1 MVRRTCLPYLSKRE
15 SGPNWLE
22 DLAAYEG
29 LWSRHGPSS
38 GPDSAKCPGHTRFQ
52 RPRLLA
58 ALGPRR
64 RGQKKRKEP
73 QFSLL
78 IRHADEKAYDQQLR

>member
-1 MVRRTCLPYLSKRE
+1 MVRRTYLPYLPKRE
-15 SGPNWLE
+15 GGPNCLE
-22 DLAAYEG
+22 DLAAYKG

-58 ALGPRR
+58 ALGPAAGGR
-64 RGQKKRKEP
+64 KK
-73 QFSLL
+73 
-78 IRHADEKAYDQQLR
+78 EKNQNSRY